1 MISYIRVGAAVVC
14 LALVGA
20 GVSLILVQRAKLD
33 AAEATRAAMQLQLDG
48 VIATNKLQAE
58 SIDRLSAQSR
68 IDDRLVTLLNQEL
81 SAIRTETEAATNKLT
96 ELERTSPDV
105 KEFLAARVP
114 DDLRKLLGR

>member
-1 MISYIRVGAAVVC
+1 MIPYIRVGAVVVC